1 MEKILH
7 AFWLLG
13 SMYIYLIDGN
23 MNAAKN
29 AWEFFKLH
37 LRYSSSLINE
47 TQYSTYNKGVIAFG
61 VMTTFGVIFAVVY
74 IAWQLAA

>member
-13 SMYIYLIDGN
+13 SMYIYLIDGKIS
-23 MNAAKN
+23 AEKN

-47 TQYSTYNKGVIAFG
+47 TEYNTYNKGVIAFG
-61 VMTTFGVIFAVVY
+61 VITTFCVIFAVVY
-74 IAWQLAA
+74 IAWKLAV